1 MTQGGGTLGGTP
13 PSTRKGPLLVIVI
26 SAVLMIG
33 LGVANLRTPEPRE
46 RGREEQ
52 TPDLVEAERL
62 RLEAERELRKL
73 RKELQ
78 ELEAAKAAAASQAN
92 PPESAA
98 RQPQPSRPSVP
109 WKPPRVWME
118 AGILPG
124 THLGAT
130 RVRRARL
137 NLGSERSMAA
147 ASVLPAG
154 SLLEARWLGPVTSD
168 SGGSG
173 TWVRAQVIR
182 SVVDAS
188 GHAVAV
194 PAGSIA
200 FGQVDAPVSTGKDR
214 LSVSWKMIQRPDGE
228 IIQLTRAIALGPD
241 GAAGVPGDVNHHWG
255 RLWAS
260 ALAAGVSG
268 GLLRAG
274 EARDG
279 ELTVGDSIISGWTR
293 STSESVDRLIERS
306 LDIPSSIE
314 IPAASRV
321 GILTLAPVL
330 LP

>member
-1 MTQGGGTLGGTP
+1 MTQGSGTLGGTP

-62 RLEAERELRKL
+62 RLEAERELREL

-78 ELEAAKAAAASQAN
+78 ELEAAKAKAASKVN
-92 PPESAA
+92 
-98 RQPQPSRPSVP
+98 QPAPAPHPTPYRPSVS
-109 WKPPRVWME
+109 WEPPRIWME

-124 THLGAT
+124 TQLGTA
-130 RVRRARL
+130 RLRRARL
-137 NLGSERSMAA
+137 DTGSGRSRAP
-147 ASVLPAG
+147 ASFLPAG

-173 TWVRAQVIR
+173 TWVRAQVTR
-182 SVVDAS
+182 SVPDAS
-188 GHAVAV
+188 GSAVAV
-194 PAGSIA
+194 PAGSVA
-200 FGQVDAPVSTGKDR
+200 FGQVDEPVATGKDR
-214 LSVSWKMIQRPDGE
+214 LGVSWRMIQRPDGE

-293 STSESVDRLIERS
+293 STSESVDRLVERS

>member
-1 MTQGGGTLGGTP
+1 MSQGSGTLGGTP

-46 RGREEQ
+46 RGRDEQ

-62 RLEAERELRKL
+62 RLEAERELRQL

-78 ELEAAKAAAASQAN
+78 ELEAAKAAESKAN
-92 PPESAA
+92 QPEPTPLPA
-98 RQPQPSRPSVP
+98 PYRPSAP
-109 WKPPRVWME
+109 WKPPRIWIE

-124 THLGAT
+124 SQISAS
-130 RVRRARL
+130 RARRARL
-137 NLGSERSMAA
+137 DVGSGLSAA
-147 ASVLPAG
+147 PASFLPAG

-173 TWVRAQVIR
+173 TWVRAQVMR
-182 SVVDAS
+182 SVPDAS
-188 GHAVAV
+188 GRAVAV
-194 PAGSIA
+194 PAGSVA
-200 FGQVDAPVSTGKDR
+200 FGQVDEPVSTGKDR
-214 LSVSWKMIQRPDGE
+214 LGISWRMIQRPDGE
-228 IIQLTRAIALGPD
+228 IIQLTHAIALGPD
-241 GAAGVPGDVNHHWG
+241 GGSGVPGDVNHHWG
-255 RLWAS
+255 RLWVS

-274 EARDG
+274 ESRDG
-279 ELTVGDSIISGWTR
+279 ELTVGDSVVSGWTR
-293 STSESVDRLIERS
+293 STSESVDRLVERS

-321 GILTLAPVL
+321 GILTLAPVV

>member
-1 MTQGGGTLGGTP
+1 MSQESGTLGGTP

-46 RGREEQ
+46 RGRDQQ

-62 RLEAERELRKL
+62 RLEAERELRQL

-78 ELEAAKAAAASQAN
+78 ELEAAKAEAASQETLPEP
-92 PPESAA
+92 PPESAPY
-98 RQPQPSRPSVP
+98 RQSVP
-109 WKPPRVWME
+109 WKSPRVWNE

-124 THLGAT
+124 SQLGTA

-137 NLGSERSMAA
+137 DVGSGRSTAPP
-147 ASVLPAG
+147 SYLPAG
-154 SLLEARWLGPVTSD
+154 SLLEARWLGPVTSE

-173 TWVRAQVIR
+173 TWVRAQVTR
-182 SVVDAS
+182 SVSDAS
-188 GHAVAV
+188 GRAVAV
-194 PAGSIA
+194 PAGSVA
-200 FGQVDAPVSTGKDR
+200 FGQVDEPVSTGKDR
-214 LSVSWKMIQRPDGE
+214 LGVSWRMIQRPDGE
-228 IIQLTRAIALGPD
+228 IIQLTHAIALGPD
-241 GAAGVPGDVNHHWG
+241 GGSGVPGDVNHHWG

-274 EARDG
+274 ESRDG
-279 ELTVGDSIISGWTR
+279 ELTVGDSVVSGWTR
-293 STSESVDRLIERS
+293 STSESVDRLVERS

-314 IPAASRV
+314 IPAATRV
-321 GILTLAPVL
+321 AILNLTPVL

>member
-1 MTQGGGTLGGTP
+1 MTQGSGTLGGTP
-13 PSTRKGPLLVIVI
+13 PSTRKGPLMVIVI

-46 RGREEQ
+46 RGRQEQ

-62 RLEAERELRKL
+62 RLEAERELRRL

-78 ELEAAKAAAASQAN
+78 ELEAAKAASASKVG
-92 PPESAA
+92 PPGPAPQ
-98 RQPQPSRPSVP
+98 QPSPSRPSV

-124 THLGAT
+124 THLSAA

-137 NLGSERSMAA
+137 DLGSERTTAA
-147 ASVLPAG
+147 PPFLPAG

-173 TWVRAQVIR
+173 TWVRAQVVR
-182 SVVDAS
+182 GVADAS
-188 GHAVAV
+188 GRAVAV

-200 FGQVDAPVSTGKDR
+200 FGQVDEPVSTGKDR
-214 LSVSWKMIQRPDGE
+214 LGVSWKMIQRPDGE
-228 IIQLTRAIALGPD
+228 IIPLTRAIALGPD

-293 STSESVDRLIERS
+293 STSESVDRLVERS